1 MAHHIRIDPEHVN
14 ILGQPNQDST
24 IVSEFTFHHGHVVKV
39 MNTLEDIKKFGYQ
52 FDKIPSD
59 ASQLI
64 AISPTFEGTLTTG
77 YLKTFILAQPLLRGI
92 SDSMATG
99 DSVIYTDIGDIWF
112 YLGPLNTTN
121 NPNYVPDVFYNP
133 KLNTKVNE
141 KIALDSR
148 KEDENGSNVNYFK
161 KGLSKA
167 FKPKNYKLDAPY
179 ETRTGDIDSDAEL
192 ESRYSD
198 LQLEG
203 RHGNSIQIGSRF
215 INPYIT
221 IRNNDGL
228 DNNGSF
234 IGMLSFGSIRDYVN
248 DFDGLSSDKVVAKAK
263 QDTESYP
270 GSNVGVG
277 NDSTDV
283 EDIPRQD
290 IFNLNYGGVKP
301 TPKQQ
306 TEFDQLIMFSDRITF
321 DAKDNDLTMSA
332 KRNINVGAG
341 QNISITSKGFSLI
354 ESNNIYLGVQS
365 QAKTEPMVLGE
376 ELRKMLED
384 ITKILKN
391 AHALVQGVPI
401 PLVDKTGAFLYE
413 SKSPALESPILNLTE
428 IVKQLEART
437 ETDNNGVVNYGKDG
451 PNFLSHHHY
460 IETNRQEP
468 TQE

>member
-1 MAHHIRIDPEHVN
+1 MADSNVVN
-14 ILGQPNQDST
+14 VLGERNQDSK
-24 IVSEFTFHHGHVVKV
+24 SPPEFTFHHGHVDQIVNSQTDLKQ
-39 MNTLEDIKKFGYQ
+39 FGYLA
-52 FDKIPSD
+52 KNIPTD
-59 ASQLI
+59 LSQVILVT
-64 AISPTFEGTLTTG
+64 PTFASTLG
-77 YLKTFILAQPLLRGI
+77 SSSLKKPLLMQPLLRGF
-92 SDSMATG
+92 SDSVTKG
-99 DSVIYTDIGDIWF
+99 DCVIYFEIGTTRY

-121 NPNYVPDVFYNP
+121 NPNYTPDPYFNP
-133 KLNTKVNE
+133 NLNEINLEADTRD
-141 KIALDSR
+141 LDS
-148 KEDENGSNVNYFK
+148 NGYSTNFIQIGINKISKLK
-161 KGLSKA
+161 KWW
-167 FKPKNYKLDAPY
+167 LDRPY
-179 ETRTGDIDSDAEL
+179 NLAAGNIGSDADL
-192 ESRYSD
+192 SSYHSD

-221 IRNNDGL
+221 IRNNDIIG
-228 DNNGSF
+228 NNGSF
-234 IGMLSFGSIRDYVN
+234 IGMLSLGSINDYVN
-248 DFDGLSSDKVVAKAK
+248 GFNGLSSDINVEEARANNE
-263 QDTESYP
+263 QYP
-270 GSNVGVG
+270 GHKIGVG
-277 NDSTDV
+277 NDPTNV

-290 IFNLNYGGVKP
+290 IFNINYGNVKQ
-301 TPKQQ
+301 TSNQQ

-321 DAKDNDLTMSA
+321 DAQDNDLTMSA

-391 AHALVQGVPI
+391 AHALVQGVPV
-401 PLVDKTGAFLYE
+401 PLTDALGAPLNQ
-413 SKSPALESPILNLTE
+413 SKSVTLESPILNLTE